1 MSNLTT
7 STSADW
13 DWTPGKIP
21 TTIRQQLDRL
31 RQAISRSLWVSGVS
45 KMVLIGLAVLLVD
58 FLLDFYFHMD
68 RPQRIIM
75 GGLMVGSFVF
85 AAYRFLWLPLSAQVT
100 DDALVLTVEQKL
112 GRQHNELINSLQFAR
127 QATSGVPQ
135 GYSAAM
141 TAQVV
146 RQGVQLAGEV
156 DFLQAVDQVAT
167 QRKQRWLMGGL
178 VGMAVWAA
186 LVLGT
191 SNGWLWF
198 QRNLLFADLPWP
210 TRTVLTVAGVVDGV
224 LYVPRGED
232 HRLEVNVDPN
242 CADTEVDVF
251 LDFVGRSSSTRQ
263 KLRRSAEEPLAHN
276 TTLRGINSEFL
287 FQVRGGDFV
296 SEPIQVR
303 LVQPPGF
310 AELTLKVQ
318 PPEYSGLSESAVPLS
333 AESFKILQG
342 STVSIYAKPDQ
353 ADVSLALL
361 HTDQRWEMPR
371 TENGEHRL
379 MLSGEQLRSG
389 RYQFD
394 LSDSAGIRPSRPVQF
409 TLEVVADRPP
419 QVRTRQFG
427 ISTLIV
433 PQAIVPVNIAIED
446 EFMVQEVWGDL
457 RWEVDGS
464 PNVGRHRVDLNEF
477 SEDWGSNQLSGSYG
491 FDLRSLEIPTG
502 MTLSIVVSARDN
514 QPAAA
519 PVTAEPPTSDGDG
532 AEPNSDTLD
541 TGTGSA
547 VETINTPLP
556 RGVGAGKALTF
567 RVVTEAEFRA
577 DLLRRELEQTK
588 TFERVIAQQQAIQ
601 TEMQALLVSQ
611 QEPTETAETYVIRQT
626 QMAGKSLRNQH
637 QVGTLLT
644 QVTDRFRGFLAE
656 VRNNRLDE
664 SSSEMDGGQGLA
676 VRLDQQIIQPLD
688 EIDRT
693 LLPQLSRSL
702 EATSRLVGRPEEMRQ
717 QIATTLPQIEEVLA
731 RLNAVL
737 DAMQRSQS
745 FQEIVNM
752 VISIKN
758 EEQRLKKLAEEKKR
772 AEAGLD
778 EIFDQ
783 D

>member
-7 STSADW
+7 STTADW

-21 TTIRQQLDRL
+21 ATIRQQLDRL

-58 FLLDFYFHMD
+58 FLLDYFFHMD

-75 GGLMVGSFVF
+75 GGLMVGSFLF
-85 AAYRFLWLPLSAQVT
+85 AAYRFLWLPLSAQVS

-112 GRQHNELINSLQFAR
+112 GREHNELINSLQFAR
-127 QATSGVPQ
+127 QEAGGLPQ

-167 QRKQRWLMGGL
+167 QRKQRWLIGGL

-242 CADTEVDVF
+242 CADPDVDVF

-263 KLRRSAEEPLAHN
+263 KLRRLAEEPLAHN

-318 PPEYSGLSESAVPLS
+318 PPQYSGLSESAVPLS
-333 AESFKILQG
+333 AESFKVLQG
-342 STVSIYAKPDQ
+342 STVSISAKPDQ
-353 ADVSLALL
+353 AEVSLALL
-361 HTDQRWEMPR
+361 HADKRWEMPGNE
-371 TENGEHRL
+371 TGEHRL
-379 MLSGEQLRSG
+379 VLSGEQLRSG

-394 LSDSAGIRPSRPVQF
+394 LSDPAGIRPSRPVQF

-427 ISTLIV
+427 ISTLVV
-433 PQAIVPVNIAIED
+433 PQAIIPVNIAIED

-464 PNVGRHRVDLNEF
+464 PNIGLHRVDLNEF

-491 FDLRSLEIPTG
+491 FDLRPLEIPTG

-519 PVTAEPPTSDGDG
+519 AIPTDPSDSGDG
-532 AEPNSDTLD
+532 GAVGTNATEQTP
-541 TGTGSA
+541 TGSA
-547 VETINTPLP
+547 AEPTAAAPI
-556 RGVGAGKALTF
+556 GVGAGKALSF

-611 QEPTETAETYVIRQT
+611 QEPTETAETYGIRQT

-688 EIDRT
+688 EIDRA

-717 QIATTLPQIEEVLA
+717 QIAATLPQIEEVLA

>member
-7 STSADW
+7 ATPADW

-21 TTIRQQLDRL
+21 TAIRQQLDRL
-31 RQAISRSLWVSGVS
+31 RHAISRSLWVSGVS

-75 GGLMVGSFVF
+75 GGLMVGSFLY

-112 GRQHNELINSLQFAR
+112 GRQHNELINTLQFAR
-127 QATSGVPQ
+127 QSGTGGDR
-135 GYSAAM
+135 GYSPAM
-141 TAQVV
+141 TEQVM

-167 QRKQRWLMGGL
+167 QRKQRWLVGGL
-178 VGMAVWAA
+178 VGLVVWVS

-210 TRTVLTVAGVVDGV
+210 TRTVLTIEGVVDGV
-224 LYVPRGED
+224 LFVPRGED
-232 HRLEVNVDPN
+232 HRLEVRVDPD
-242 CADTEVDVF
+242 CPDTDVDVF

-263 KLRRSAEEPLAHN
+263 KLRRLAEEPLAHS
-276 TTLRGINSEFL
+276 TTLRGINSEFS

-296 SEPIQVR
+296 SEPVQVR

-310 AELTLKVQ
+310 TELTLKVQ
-318 PPEYSGLSESAVPLS
+318 PPSYSGLSESAVPLS
-333 AESFKILQG
+333 AESFKVLQG
-342 STVSIYAKPDQ
+342 STVSIVAKPDQ
-353 ADVSLALL
+353 ENVSLALL
-361 HTDQRWEMPR
+361 HADRRWDMPQVEDGR
-371 TENGEHRL
+371 HRL
-379 MLSGEQLRSG
+379 VLTGSQLQSG

-394 LSDSAGIRPSRPVQF
+394 LSDPAGIRPSRPVQF
-409 TLEVVADRPP
+409 TLEVVPDRAP

-427 ISTLIV
+427 ISTLVV

-457 RWEVDGS
+457 RWEADGS
-464 PNVGRHRVDLNEF
+464 PDIGTHRVDLNEF
-477 SEDWGSNQLSGSYG
+477 SDDWGSNQLSGSYG
-491 FDLRSLEIPTG
+491 FDLQPLDIPTG
-502 MTLSIVVSARDN
+502 MTLSIVVKARDN
-514 QPAAA
+514 QPAPSPLASEATPDVTPPSTTPDSATDGQAPAA
-519 PVTAEPPTSDGDG
+519 TALPV
-532 AEPNSDTLD
+532 
-541 TGTGSA
+541 
-547 VETINTPLP
+547 
-556 RGVGAGKALTF
+556 GVGAGKALTF

-588 TFERVIAQQQAIQ
+588 TFERVIAQQLAIQ
-601 TEMQALLVSQ
+601 TELQALLVSQ
-611 QEPTETAETYVIRQT
+611 QEPTETAESYSIRQT

-644 QVTDRFRGFLAE
+644 QVNDRFRGFLAE

-702 EATSRLVGRPEEMRQ
+702 EAVSRLVGRPEEMRQ
-717 QIATTLPQIEEVLA
+717 QLATTLPQIEEVLA

>member
-7 STSADW
+7 STPAEW
-13 DWTPGKIP
+13 EWTPGQIP
-21 TTIRQQLDRL
+21 TAIRQQLDRL

-58 FLLDFYFHMD
+58 FLLDYFFHMD

-75 GGLMVGSFVF
+75 GVLMVGSFIY

-127 QATSGVPQ
+127 QSGTGQ
-135 GYSAAM
+135 ERGYSPAM
-141 TAQVV
+141 TERVV
-146 RQGVQLAGEV
+146 NQGIQLAGEV

-167 QRKQRWLMGGL
+167 QRKQRWLLGGL
-178 VGMAVWAA
+178 VGLAVWAV

-191 SNGWLWF
+191 GNGWLWF

-210 TRTVLTVAGVVDGV
+210 TRTVLTIEGVVDGV

-232 HRLEVNVDPN
+232 HRLQVSVDPN
-242 CADTEVDVF
+242 CVDTDVDVF

-263 KLRRSAEEPLAHN
+263 KLRRLDEEPLNHS
-276 TTLRGINSEFL
+276 TTLRGINSEFS

-296 SEPIQVR
+296 SAPVQVR

-318 PPEYSGLSESAVPLS
+318 PPSYSGLSESAVPLS
-333 AESFKILQG
+333 AESFKVLQG
-342 STVSIYAKPDQ
+342 STVSIVAKPDQ
-353 ADVSLALL
+353 DNVSLALL
-361 HTDQRWEMPR
+361 QADQRWEMPR
-371 TENGEHRL
+371 SDSGEHRL
-379 MLSGEQLRSG
+379 SLSGAQLRSG

-394 LSDSAGIRPSRPVQF
+394 LSDAAGIRPSRPVQF
-409 TLEVVADRPP
+409 TLEVVTDRAP

-427 ISTLIV
+427 VSTMVV
-433 PQAIVPVNIAIED
+433 PQAIIPVNIAIED

-464 PNVGRHRVDLNEF
+464 PNTGTHRFDLNEF
-477 SEDWGSNQLSGSYG
+477 STDWGSNQLSGSYG
-491 FDLRSLEIPTG
+491 FDLQPLEIPTG
-502 MTLSIVVSARDN
+502 MTLSIVVQARDN
-514 QPAAA
+514 QPA
-519 PVTAEPPTSDGDG
+519 PSPTDGD
-532 AEPNSDTLD
+532 ATPDATPPSTDP
-541 TGTGSA
+541 GSTIDGQAPA
-547 VETINTPLP
+547 VAALP
-556 RGVGAGKALTF
+556 VGVGAGKALMF

-611 QEPTETAETYVIRQT
+611 QEPTETPESYSIRQT
-626 QMAGKSLRNQH
+626 QMVGKSLRNQN

-676 VRLDQQIIQPLD
+676 IRLDQQIIQPLD

-693 LLPQLSRSL
+693 LLPQINRSL
-702 EATSRLVGRPEEMRQ
+702 EAVSRLVGRPEEMRQ
-717 QIATTLPQIEEVLA
+717 QIAITLPQIEDVLA

-758 EEQRLKKLAEEKKR
+758 EEQRLKKMAEDKKR